1 MFFFK
6 NGPTSASFRLFR
18 IFKQTYNFPTNIC
31 EKMFIQYTAPG
42 LEPMTFEHESC
53 PITARPGL
61 PLVPFLEAMA
71 NKVQNLTLIGKSE
84 DGVLEI

>member
-1 MFFFK
+1 
-6 NGPTSASFRLFR
+6 
-18 IFKQTYNFPTNIC
+18 
-31 EKMFIQYTAPG
+31 MFIQYTAPG

-61 PLVPFLEAMA
+61 PLVPFLEAMI
-71 NKVQNLTLIGKSE
+71 NKVQNLTLTGKNV